1 MYVAFAKWHIPRIRK
16 TELTTRSPFI
26 TALAVACR
34 DIDVRNVK
42 ALIMGPHETPYEF
55 GFFEVCHERWMYPC
69 LCKDGLIQLDS
80 LPFGSTKV
88 EPPRTMTKLSL
99 ILDDRIS
106 FQIPE
111 CNLYHHK
118 WGTLSLQ
125 PQCLQQRESL
135 SVSN

>member
-1 MYVAFAKWHIPRIRK
+1 MTSRRTVTCVCRFCQMACTTHSKEK
-16 TELTTRSPFI
+16 LTTRLPFT

-55 GFFEVCHERWMYPC
+55 GFFEVCRERCIYPC

-88 EPPRTMTKLSL
+88 EPPLVL
-99 ILDDRIS
+99 
-106 FQIPE
+106 
-111 CNLYHHK
+111 
-118 WGTLSLQ
+118 
-125 PQCLQQRESL
+125 
-135 SVSN
+135 